1 MPIDKDVEPIED
13 KKQADDDGDR
23 RDGSTGDGRRRARAR
38 SGPPAGGAGAG
49 PADRPGASPRNGSRN
64 ARRNGPAESADGD
77 GDGNGDGSGDGNGD
91 GSGDGSGDGNGDGRG
106 RVPGSSPGADENIT
120 GSGDGSGCGP
130 GIDSGDGSGG
140 GDGAPKDGDGG
151 TGAGG
156 APAHRPEAAPE
167 GKPEAASEG
176 EPAGPP
182 GTGSEE
188 RSAAGHAD
196 RHGDAPGT
204 DADRV
209 SGDEPLLAA
218 RVHRP
223 SDLMRFLGGILAI
236 AVLLAIAAF
245 AQGTT
250 TGLEHD
256 ISKGTEQAPVLL
268 VKLAGLVSSIA
279 VLLVPIAFAIERL
292 IKRDG
297 LRIADGVLAAV
308 LAHGITLAT
317 DLWVAQAAPD
327 SIQEALTR
335 SQGSGL
341 TDPVHGYLAP
351 VIAYMT
357 AVGMAR
363 RPRWRVVLWVVLLLD
378 AFAMLVGGYTTPF
391 SIILTVLLGW
401 TVAYGTLYAV
411 GSPNVRP
418 TGQTLLAGLRH
429 VGFRPVTAMRTED
442 VPDGTDGTVEQG
454 DRGRRYLVTLE
465 DGPPLD
471 VTVVDRE
478 QQAHGFFYRLWR
490 RLTLRSITTRRSS
503 LQSLRQALEQEALL
517 AYAAIAAGANAPKLI
532 ATSELGPDAV
542 MLVYEHLG
550 GRSLDN
556 LEDTEITDDVV
567 RGAWRQVKSLQSRRI
582 AHRRLTGDAILVD
595 RSGKVILTDLRGG
608 EIAAGDLVLR
618 MDVAQLLVTM
628 GLRVGAERAVSGAL
642 EVLGP
647 DAVADCL
654 PLLQPIA
661 LSRSTRA
668 TLRRLARERA
678 EREREAVLKA
688 SAAARRARAEASAQ
702 ASGPATEESAT
713 GPDTDRAITDT
724 VADTDR
730 TGAQAAPDSDRTGA
744 QTEPDT
750 DRTGAQTEPDTDR
763 TGAQTGPDAGRTAEG
778 AGTGPDRTGTA
789 GAPASAAA
797 GDRPEDGRTPPAA
810 AARPPAVTAP
820 TGPAAG
826 HPAKSAPHAERRA
839 DKRAV
844 EEALDAAREEDL
856 LTQIRH
862 QVLLIRPQA
871 PVEPVR
877 LERIRPRTLVSLIAG
892 AVAAYFLL
900 SQIAGNNLGAD
911 FSSAHWVW
919 VAVAAAF
926 SALSYVAAAM
936 SLLGFV
942 PERVPFPRTVLA
954 QVAGSFV
961 KIVAPAAVG
970 GVALNT
976 RFLQRSGVRPGLAV
990 ASVGAAQLFG
1000 LGAHILLLLTF
1011 GYLTGTEKTPSLSPS
1026 RTVIAG
1032 LLTVAVLVLVVT
1044 AIPFLRKFV
1053 STRLRSL
1060 FAGVVPRMLD
1070 VLQRPVKLLT
1080 GIGGQLLLTF
1090 AFVMCLDASI
1100 RAFNDGSQP
1109 LSYASLAVVFLAG
1122 NALGSA
1128 APTPGGVG
1136 AVEGALILGLIAAG
1150 VPKDVATASVLLY
1163 RILTLWLPVLPGWL
1177 AFSSLSRK
1185 GAL

>member
-1 MPIDKDVEPIED
+1 MQPQ
-13 KKQADDDGDR
+13 QAA
-23 RDGSTGDGRRRARAR
+23 ST
-38 SGPPAGGAGAG
+38 PE
-49 PADRPGASPRNGSRN
+49 
-64 ARRNGPAESADGD
+64 AESHPDA
-77 GDGNGDGSGDGNGD
+77 
-91 GSGDGSGDGNGDGRG
+91 
-106 RVPGSSPGADENIT
+106 PSPV
-120 GSGDGSGCGP
+120 
-130 GIDSGDGSGG
+130 
-140 GDGAPKDGDGG
+140 
-151 TGAGG
+151 
-156 APAHRPEAAPE
+156 
-167 GKPEAASEG
+167 ASEG
-176 EPAGPP
+176 RQHEHQPKPAEE
-182 GTGSEE
+182 TDVGSV
-188 RSAAGHAD
+188 
-196 RHGDAPGT
+196 
-204 DADRV
+204 DRV

-223 SDLMRFLGGILAI
+223 SDLLRLLIGILAI
-236 AVLLAIAAF
+236 AVVLAIAAF
-245 AQGTT
+245 AHGTT
-250 TGLEHD
+250 SGLEQD
-256 ISKGTEQAPVLL
+256 INKGTGQAPDLL
-268 VKLAGLVSSIA
+268 VKIAGLVSSIA
-279 VLLVPIAFAIERL
+279 VLLVPVAFAIERL

-308 LAHGITLAT
+308 LAHGVTLAT
-317 DLWVAQAAPD
+317 DLWVARAAP
-327 SIQEALTR
+327 STLQEALT
-335 SQGSGL
+335 QTQTGGGL

-378 AFAMLVGGYTTPF
+378 AFAMLVAGYTTPF

-429 VGFRPVTAMRTED
+429 VGFRPVTAMRAED
-442 VPDGTDGTVEQG
+442 VPDSAEQG

-465 DGPPLD
+465 EGSPLD

-478 QQAHGFFYRLWR
+478 QQAQGFFYRVWR
-490 RLTLRSITTRRSS
+490 RLTLRSITTRRSI
-503 LQSLRQALEQEALL
+503 QSLRQALEQEALL

-550 GRSLDN
+550 GRSLDS
-556 LEDTEITDDVV
+556 LADDEVTDDVV
-567 RGAWRQVKSLQSRRI
+567 RGAWQQVKALQSRRI

-608 EIAAGDLVLR
+608 EIAAGDVVLR
-618 MDVAQLLVTM
+618 MDIAQLLTTI
-628 GLRVGAERAVSGAL
+628 GLRVGAERAVATAV

-647 DAVADCL
+647 DQVADCL

-668 TLRRLARERA
+668 TLRKLARERSQ
-678 EREREAVLKA
+678 REREAVLAA
-688 SAAARRARAEASAQ
+688 SEAAKQARTEGADADPKSARKTERAEKQ
-702 ASGPATEESAT
+702 
-713 GPDTDRAITDT
+713 
-724 VADTDR
+724 
-730 TGAQAAPDSDRTGA
+730 
-744 QTEPDT
+744 
-750 DRTGAQTEPDTDR
+750 
-763 TGAQTGPDAGRTAEG
+763 
-778 AGTGPDRTGTA
+778 
-789 GAPASAAA
+789 
-797 GDRPEDGRTPPAA
+797 
-810 AARPPAVTAP
+810 
-820 TGPAAG
+820 
-826 HPAKSAPHAERRA
+826 A
-839 DKRAV
+839 DKKAMD
-844 EEALDAAREEDL
+844 EAMDEAREEDL
-856 LTQIRH
+856 LSQIRR
-862 QVLLIRPQA
+862 QMLLIRPQA

-877 LERIRPRTLVSLIAG
+877 LERIRPRTLVSFIAG

-900 SQIAGNNLGAD
+900 SQLAGID
-911 FSSAHWVW
+911 FGTVFGRAHWGW
-919 VAVAAAF
+919 VAAAVAF
-926 SALSYVAAAM
+926 SALSYFAAAM

-942 PERVPFPRTVLA
+942 PERVAFLRTVVA

-990 ASVGAAQLFG
+990 ASVGASQLFG
-1000 LGAHILLLLTF
+1000 LGAHILLLLSF
-1011 GYLTGTEKTPSLSPS
+1011 GYLTGTEKTASLTPS

-1070 VLQRPVKLLT
+1070 VLQRPMKLLT
-1080 GIGGQLLLTF
+1080 GIGGMLLLTGV
-1090 AFVMCLDASI
+1090 FVMCLDASI
-1100 RAFNDGSQP
+1100 RAFDNGNQP
-1109 LSYASLAVVFLAG
+1109 LSYASIAVVFLAG

-1136 AVEGALILGLIAAG
+1136 AVEGALTFGLIVAG
-1150 VPKDVATASVLLY
+1150 VPKEVAAPAVLLY
-1163 RILTLWLPVLPGWL
+1163 RMMTLWLPVLPGWF
-1177 AFSSLSRK
+1177 AFNHLTRK